1 MKISKQRLNQIIKE
15 ELAKVNE
22 YEDEEFNYWSGPE
35 LTPGQQKVSSM
46 IDELID
52 AIDEMGESSPDMTD
66 SYISLFRALSRAGLN
81 VKSVASMA

>member
-22 YEDEEFNYWSGPE
+22 DEDEEFNYWSGPE

-46 IDELID
+46 IDALID
-52 AIDEMGESSPDMTD
+52 AVDDMGESSPEMTD
-66 SYISLFRALSRAGLN
+66 SYIALFRTLQSAGLN
-81 VKSVASMA
+81 VKAVANMA